1 MYIRKTLTADEL
13 RDALTYDEESGEF
26 YWIHGAKGRFAG
38 AKAGNKRPDGYKR
51 INVNGHLY
59 YAHRL
64 AWLYMTGEWP
74 EHQVDH
80 VNMNPQDNSWKNLR
94 AATPSQN
101 RGNRR
106 VQSNSWTGVK
116 GVHFREDMKKW
127 MAYISPNGKL
137 KTLGYFSTLEEAKEA
152 RSKAAR
158 EFFGDFSRDE

>member
-26 YWIHGAKGRFAG
+26 YWIHMGPRGALLAPRREISVQTATKE
-38 AKAGNKRPDGYKR
+38 Y
-51 INVNGHLY
+51 
-59 YAHRL
+59 RL